1 MKLDFTIDRLKRM
14 AVFARVVELGSM
26 SAAAREL
33 DMTPSAVSQQ
43 LRQLEAETGVVL
55 LHRST
60 RKLTTTEVGQA
71 YYEDCAAML
80 QAARAADGRLGDLR
94 DEPRGELRIAVPIG
108 FAAHLAQALAPL
120 MHAHPAL
127 SLRVFADDRQID
139 LIAERI
145 DLAIRIGR
153 LADSNLVAR
162 RMAEWRHLL
171 VAAPAYAR
179 VRGLPRTPAELA
191 RHETIILSVIN
202 RPEYVDLHRP
212 GEPAQRVRVGGRIVS
227 NNSRTVLQM
236 MLQGLG
242 IVRLPE
248 PDALPLLAD
257 GRAVPVLPEWS
268 LPSLGVYA
276 VTAQRDSQ
284 PAKVRQAIAALQ
296 AYLDAH
302 TPSSLAGA

>member
-14 AVFARVVELGSM
+14 ALFARVVELGSM

-60 RKLTTTEVGQA
+60 RKLTTTEIGQA

-80 QAARAADGRLGDLR
+80 HAARNADGRLGDLR
-94 DEPRGELRIAVPIG
+94 DEPRGELRIAVPVG
-108 FAAHLAQALAPL
+108 FASHLAPALAPL
-120 MHAHPAL
+120 LRAYPAL

-145 DLAIRIGR
+145 DLAIRVGR
-153 LADSNLVAR
+153 LADSNLIAR

-171 VAAPAYAR
+171 VAAPEYAR
-179 VRGLPRTPAELA
+179 EHGLPRTPEELA
-191 RHETIILSVIN
+191 QHPMLILSVMN
-202 RPEYVDLHRP
+202 QPEYVDMHRD
-212 GEPAQRVRVGGRIVS
+212 GEPARRVRVGGRIVS
-227 NNSRTVLQM
+227 NSSRTLMEM

-248 PDALPLLAD
+248 PDAAPLLAD
-257 GRAVPVLPEWS
+257 GRAVRVLPEWS
-268 LPSLGVYA
+268 MPPLGVFA
-276 VTAQRDSQ
+276 VTAQRDAQ
-284 PAKVRQAIAALQ
+284 PAKVRMAIAALQ
-296 AYLDAH
+296 AYLR
-302 TPSSLAGA
+302 

>member
-14 AVFARVVELGSM
+14 ALFARVVELGSM

-60 RKLTTTEVGQA
+60 RKLTTTEIGQA

-80 QAARAADGRLGDLR
+80 HAARSADGRLGDLR
-94 DEPRGELRIAVPIG
+94 DEPRGELRIAAPIG
-108 FAAHLAQALAPL
+108 FAAHLAPALAPL
-120 MHAHPAL
+120 MRAYPEL
-127 SLRVFADDRQID
+127 SLRIFADDRQID

-145 DLAIRIGR
+145 DLAIRVGR
-153 LADSNLVAR
+153 LADSNLIAR

-171 VAAPAYAR
+171 LASPAYAQTH
-179 VRGLPRTPAELA
+179 GLPRTPEELA
-191 RHETIILSVIN
+191 GHSMLILSVMN
-202 RPEYVDLHRP
+202 QPEYVEMHRD
-212 GEPAQRVRVGGRIVS
+212 GEPSRRVRIGGRIVG
-227 NNSRTVLQM
+227 NNAETLKQM

-248 PDALPLLAD
+248 PDAAPVLAD
-257 GRAVPVLPEWS
+257 GRAVHVLPEWTMA
-268 LPSLGVYA
+268 PLGVYA

-284 PAKVRQAIAALQ
+284 PAKVRMAIAALQ
-296 AYLDAH
+296 DYLG
-302 TPSSLAGA
+302 SQR

>member
-60 RKLTTTEVGQA
+60 RKLTTTQIGQG
-71 YYEDCAAML
+71 YYEDCASML
-80 QAARAADGRLGDLR
+80 HAARNADGRLGELR
-94 DEPRGELRIAVPIG
+94 EQPRGELRVAVPVG
-108 FAAHLAQALAPL
+108 FAAHLAGALAPL
-120 MHAHPAL
+120 LREYPDL
-127 SLRVFADDRQID
+127 SLRVFAEDRQID

-153 LADSNLVAR
+153 LVDSNLIAR
-162 RMAEWRHLL
+162 RMAQWPYWLL
-171 VAAPAYAR
+171 ASPDYAR
-179 VRGLPRTPAELA
+179 EHGLPRTPEELA
-191 RHETIILSVIN
+191 QHPMLILSVIN
-202 RPEYVDLHRP
+202 QPEYVDLYRD
-212 GEPAQRVRVGGRIVS
+212 GEPARRVRVSGRIVS
-227 NNSRTVLQM
+227 NNSSTLRQM

-248 PDALPLLAD
+248 PDAAPLLAD
-257 GRAVPVLPEWS
+257 GRAVLVLPEWTM
-268 LPSLGVYA
+268 PPLGVFA
-276 VTAQRDSQ
+276 VTAQRDAQ
-284 PAKVRQAIAALQ
+284 PAKVRMAIAALQ
-296 AYLDAH
+296 AYL
-302 TPSSLAGA
+302 G

>member
-14 AVFARVVELGSM
+14 ALFARVVELGSM

-60 RKLTTTEVGQA
+60 RKLTTTEIGQA

-80 QAARAADGRLGDLR
+80 HAARNADGRLGDLR
-94 DEPRGELRIAVPIG
+94 DEPRGELRIAVPVG
-108 FAAHLAQALAPL
+108 FASHLAPALAPL
-120 MHAHPAL
+120 LRAYPAL
-127 SLRVFADDRQID
+127 ALRVFADDRQID

-145 DLAIRIGR
+145 DLAIRVGR
-153 LADSNLVAR
+153 LADSNLIAR

-171 VAAPAYAR
+171 VAAPEYAR
-179 VRGLPRTPAELA
+179 EHGLPRMPEELA
-191 RHETIILSVIN
+191 QHPMLILSVMN
-202 RPEYVDLHRP
+202 QPEYVDMHRD
-212 GEPAQRVRVGGRIVS
+212 GEPARRVRVGGRIVS
-227 NNSRTVLQM
+227 NSSRTLMEM

-248 PDALPLLAD
+248 PDAAPLLAD
-257 GRAVPVLPEWS
+257 GRAVRVLPEWS
-268 LPSLGVYA
+268 MPPLGVFA
-276 VTAQRDSQ
+276 VTAQRDAQ
-284 PAKVRQAIAALQ
+284 PAKVRMAIAALQ
-296 AYLDAH
+296 AYLQ
-302 TPSSLAGA
+302 

>member
-80 QAARAADGRLGDLR
+80 HAARNADGRLGNLR

-108 FAAHLAQALAPL
+108 FAGHLAQALAPL
-120 MHAHPAL
+120 MRAHRAL

-139 LIAERI
+139 LIGERI

-153 LADSNLVAR
+153 LIDSNLIAR

-171 VAAPAYAR
+171 VAAPEY
-179 VRGLPRTPAELA
+179 VREHGLPRTPAELA
-191 RHETIILSVIN
+191 RHELIILSVIN
-202 RPEYVDLHRP
+202 RPEYVEMHRP

-227 NNSRTVLQM
+227 NNSRTVQQM

-248 PDALPLLAD
+248 PDALPLLAE

-268 LPSLGVYA
+268 MPPLGVYA
-276 VTAQRDSQ
+276 VTAQRDAQ

-296 AYLDAH
+296 AYLDANA
-302 TPSSLAGA
+302 PSAGA

>member
-14 AVFARVVELGSM
+14 ALFARVVELGSM

-60 RKLTTTEVGQA
+60 RKLTTTEIGQA

-80 QAARAADGRLGDLR
+80 HAARNADGRLGDLR
-94 DEPRGELRIAVPIG
+94 DEPRGELRIAVPVG
-108 FAAHLAQALAPL
+108 FASHLAPALAPL
-120 MHAHPAL
+120 LRAYPAL

-145 DLAIRIGR
+145 DLAIRVGR
-153 LADSNLVAR
+153 LADSNLIAR

-171 VAAPAYAR
+171 VAAPEYAR
-179 VRGLPRTPAELA
+179 EHGLPRMPEELA
-191 RHETIILSVIN
+191 QHPMLILSVMN
-202 RPEYVDLHRP
+202 QPEYVDMHRD
-212 GEPAQRVRVGGRIVS
+212 GEPARRVRVGGRIVS
-227 NNSRTVLQM
+227 NSSRTLMEM

-248 PDALPLLAD
+248 PDAAPLLAD
-257 GRAVPVLPEWS
+257 GRAVRVLPEWS
-268 LPSLGVYA
+268 MPPLGVFA
-276 VTAQRDSQ
+276 VTAQRDAQ
-284 PAKVRQAIAALQ
+284 PAKVRMAIAALQ
-296 AYLDAH
+296 AYLQ
-302 TPSSLAGA
+302 